1 MSILRDFILK
11 SHSFRPSGLPLGQN
25 SDEDIAY
32 AKSGENFNFPTG
44 TGAYR
49 YLRIKMLENWGHS
62 AFMTIGELEF
72 WEKAQ

>member
-32 AKSGENFNFPTG
+32 AKSGENFNSLPAQGLTG
-44 TGAYR
+44 
-49 YLRIKMLENWGHS
+49 S
-62 AFMTIGELEF
+62 
-72 WEKAQ
+72 